1 MLLDFRCFVNW
12 NSGKA
17 LEGQHCWGDTRGTR
31 KLAPLP
37 GAPGGIELAPLRKE
51 RENLFWGSS
60 FGVREPKVLVQGA
73 QPPQQLRSAPIDPAG
88 IIARKARPPA
98 KHKQTAAEQH
108 RETTKTEKALDQDSA
123 RTKGLVRCTFNPFIS
138 DPRETRSMPAQD
150 VSPRTWPR
158 LPPGRFVDIPSDNE
172 TICQHDCLTE

>member
-1 MLLDFRCFVNW
+1 MLLDFRCFVSW

-37 GAPGGIELAPLRKE
+37 GTPGGIELAPLE
-51 RENLFWGSS
+51 RERTFWGVS
-60 FGVREPKVLVQGA
+60 FGMREPKVLVQGA

-108 RETTKTEKALDQDSA
+108 REKTKTEKALDQDSA
-123 RTKGLVRCTFNPFIS
+123 RTKG
-138 DPRETRSMPAQD
+138 RSASMYQFEPILD
-150 VSPRTWPR
+150 ELTPVIR
-158 LPPGRFVDIPSDNE
+158 LTLSWE
-172 TICQHDCLTE
+172 LEL